1 MADSK
6 NIINNKYKLGNL
18 IGVGNYGSVYSA
30 QDVKDNNKL
39 YAIKQIKKK
48 KMETDYLQNALK
60 KEVNIM
66 LLLDHENSVRL
77 LDYFETEEY
86 YNLIMELCDTD
97 LEELLK
103 DHFKKT
109 QKGFNE
115 LELWAIMN
123 QLNKIFKKMREKCII
138 HRDLKLKN
146 IMVKKDE
153 KIDILGF
160 VIKLSDFGF
169 SKVLQD
175 EDITSTQLGTPAT
188 QAPEIQFGHDYNKKA
203 DLWSIGIIIYQL
215 LFHKLPFVSKKK
227 TELKREIYNWNSVV
241 LPQDNNNPI
250 TETCFDLINRL
261 LQKDPNKRIDF
272 DDYFKHKFFS
282 NQHKAKLIEKMNQLN
297 EENNK
302 KEKEIN
308 TNKTPDESKDENI
321 KKDEK
326 KEKKVEIKEILD
338 FDKKYKKLNP
348 LKEYDGFILYKG
360 RDLINKKNVI
370 IKEISRAI
378 IDKNEKNK
386 KLFERELELL
396 SSLKGKQFPEFFGL
410 SKTDSHYYL
419 IIEYFS
425 GKNFD
430 DFINSNPKYLD
441 KSFTNFIFSQM
452 KPSFLEIKEKKIIL
466 PMLTPKSFAFSYY
479 QSENN
484 FEIKFFDYG
493 LHSIFLE
500 EINKNNSNPSFN
512 QLTFNF
518 EDYLN
523 SNFEE
528 NKNLNN
534 LDKKEPII
542 KDEEI
547 EQIFEIME
555 EKLNNIYKYF
565 NRKFSNKENILE
577 NEIYDSYYKEFVIFL
592 FFSSLECQTIIN
604 FLKIGADTDIIDKT
618 NQEIHA
624 MKINMNKFNI
634 YHYSNINFVDESN
647 NKNYLYNKENPSFD
661 YYLNIFIDLKKK
673 IDDLYVKLNEINGKN
688 LSNEKDN
695 GKLNNST
702 LTLISK
708 SELVNTDDID
718 KKMVIGNKCIE
729 QCLREGNIDNLFMK
743 ILDNILFYFSYGR
756 KTKIDNMVDNEL
768 KIAKYLIEYII
779 FINAIFGN
787 KNKSINFD
795 KIFENNVQEKEFL
808 FATFLGGKIKDF
820 KDKGILEYKGNY
832 YNSNEIYNK
841 EYEKMIS
848 LYIKITKLI
857 DRRKIK

>member
-308 TNKTPDESKDENI
+308 TNKTPDKSKDENI

-370 IKEISRAI
+370 IKEISRAK

-647 NKNYLYNKENPSFD
+647 DKNYLYNKENPSFD

-820 KDKGILEYKGNY
+820 KDKGILKYKGNY
-832 YNSNEIYNK
+832 FNSNEIYNK

>member
-308 TNKTPDESKDENI
+308 TNKTPDKSKDENI

-370 IKEISRAI
+370 IKEISRGI

-647 NKNYLYNKENPSFD
+647 DKNYLYNKENPSFD

-820 KDKGILEYKGNY
+820 KDKGILKYKGNY
-832 YNSNEIYNK
+832 FNSNEIYNK